1 MKNKRNR
8 LLVGSVVLLGLCLAA
23 LKMQV
28 LQVVYAEDQDIM
40 SDTITIQ
47 YDTSRLGGEKVS
59 ISPDVTQM
67 AFCKG
72 TQEFFVQDLS
82 TNRITTYPTHDKVY
96 QVKYSPD
103 GKYLVAGCNVFN
115 LQTGKIRQLATDGL
129 KISHFGEV
137 IAFSPDGESV
147 AIISEQP
154 GMTPRPYTIEI
165 WNLQTQQLV
174 QTLPIQ
180 EYYRSSTG
188 YGSYTKEMSFSK
200 DARYLA
206 VAGTTITIWD
216 IQKGKCIKTLV
227 TKSKSEY
234 NSLPH
239 DTNYT
244 TITYSPDGKY
254 LAAGV
259 VSVYIKQGFE
269 RSIQENFIEI
279 WDVEQ
284 GEVFKTLD
292 WDKHITSRLRYSPDG
307 GYLASG
313 RTVGRD
319 DDICD
324 VAWIW
329 DVNNWQVVKK
339 LTQFPD
345 NHITDM
351 DYSGNGNYVSVSG
364 LWHTK
369 IWKIK

>member
-28 LQVVYAEDQDIM
+28 LQVVYAEVQDVM

-47 YDTSRLGGEKVS
+47 YDTSRLGGKKVS
-59 ISPDVTQM
+59 ISPDIKQM

-72 TQEFFVQDLS
+72 TQEFFVQELS
-82 TNRITTYPTHDKVY
+82 TNKITIYPTHDKVY

-103 GKYLVAGCNVFN
+103 GKYLVAGCNVVN
-115 LQTGKIRQLATDGL
+115 LQTGQIRQLATDGL
-129 KISHFGEV
+129 LISHLGEV
-137 IAFSPDGESV
+137 IAFSSDSESV

-154 GMTPRPYTIEI
+154 GMNPRPYTIEI

-188 YGSYTKEMSFSK
+188 YGSHTAEMSFSK
-200 DARYLA
+200 DDRYLA
-206 VAGTTITIWD
+206 VAGTTITIWG
-216 IQKGKCIKTLV
+216 IQEGKCIKTLV
-227 TKSKSEY
+227 SMSKLEY
-234 NSLPH
+234 KSLPH
-239 DTNYT
+239 NTQYT

-259 VSVYIKQGFE
+259 VSTYIKQGE
-269 RSIQENFIEI
+269 RAIQENFIEI

-284 GEVFKTLD
+284 DEVINTLD
-292 WDKHITSRLRYSPDG
+292 WDKHITGRLRYSPDG
-307 GYLASG
+307 QYLASG
-313 RTVGRD
+313 RTVGRND
-319 DDICD
+319 NIRD

-329 DVNNWQVVKK
+329 NVNNWQVVQK

-345 NHITDM
+345 DHIKAM
-351 DYSGNGNYVSVSG
+351 DYSADGSYLSVSG